1 MKKIIATLV
10 LLISVICGAMA
21 QNDAMYVYRNDGII
35 NAFLKAD
42 VDSMRYSQLDLDSVL
57 HSEYVVQEVWAVDS
71 VYRIPL
77 EKIDSV
83 SFVTPPTVYKSG
95 VINIS
100 DDLIDYVIGREDYV
114 LKLKANTPSAIIPQA
129 GEKLVLLKG
138 CEALPNGFA
147 GKVVA
152 VNVLGESINVVC
164 EQTFIEDIFDSF
176 CSVQTVC
183 GYADDPAEA
192 NAKQGN
198 AGQNR
203 AVYNPDDRTFK
214 LGPYTVTASGEL
226 SQGITLNGDLALK
239 GEASLSVT
247 LEPTFRIHTFLIIG
261 EGHGLYFSSSITG
274 NLVVTSSSSIY
285 GGLEWEHEF
294 LNPVIKFPIP
304 YTADLVN
311 YYINPGLF
319 VRANAM
325 ITSTLS
331 TTRNYS
337 FGMAFDFSSI
347 GESVV
352 KPSLGGRLVSSNTE
366 MTGSIDGSAAF
377 GAYIETGFNLVS
389 RELSRVCVR
398 GEYGVHLNGN
408 FVLRNSDIDNA
419 SKETGLYERL
429 KASSVEY
436 GPFVSAS
443 LVASVLNSSS
453 SPSLQVSRTEEK
465 CDLVPTFKNTKLKH
479 TSNSSASLDAY
490 TELSGNCLFPV
501 PVGYKLFDV
510 NNREIAD
517 YEATSSYTNVES
529 KFEHTFN
536 GMSQNAKYVVYPK
549 VKVFGYEML
558 ASPSAELNTVT
569 PKITNFKVTG
579 SSYSKGAYFND
590 SLAYDYKFDAATTV
604 EIASLEGVSDWG
616 YVYKDPNGK
625 VKRISLMGYG
635 TSYTDTRYA
644 YRNEAKST
652 VCLYGYVKYEGDDE
666 YYYGEPH
673 DYPLEYEYAVHTC
686 PDNNHPH
693 AIDLGLPSGTKW
705 CCMNV
710 GASSPEQYGGY
721 YAWGETSEKSVYN
734 QVTYSYYNGQD
745 TNGDGII
752 DKNFSVVNIGSDIAG
767 TSYDVAHVR
776 MGGSW
781 RMPSRAQQ
789 HELRYNCTQTFTQ
802 QNGVYG
808 ILVTGNNGGQLFLPA
823 AGSRSSGDLYQAAS
837 HGYYWSSSLFTYY
850 GDDDHADCLRFDSS
864 VWDWCCISRYIGQ
877 SVRAVCP

>member
-152 VNVLGESINVVC
+152 VNVLAESINVVC

-198 AGQNR
+198 AGQSR

-226 SQGITLNGDLALK
+226 SQGITQNGDLALK
-239 GEASLSVT
+239 GGASLSVT

-261 EGHGLYFSSSITG
+261 EGHGVYFSSSITG

-294 LNPVIKFPIP
+294 LNPVINFPIP
-304 YTADLVN
+304 NTAELVN

-331 TTRNYS
+331 ATRNYS

-347 GESVV
+347 GESVK

-366 MTGSIDGSAAF
+366 MTGSIDGNAAL

-398 GEYGVHLNGN
+398 GEYGVQFNGN

-443 LVASVLNSSS
+443 MVSSVLNSSF

-465 CDLVPTFKNTKLKH
+465 WDLVPTFKNTKLKH
-479 TSNSSASLDAY
+479 TPNSSASLDAY

-590 SLAYDYKFDAATTV
+590 GLAYDYRFDAATTV

-625 VKRISLMGYG
+625 VKRISLMGFG

-644 YRNEAKST
+644 YYRNEAKST
-652 VCLYGYVKYEGDDE
+652 VCLYGYVQYEGDAE
-666 YYYGEPH
+666 YYDAEPQY
-673 DYPLEYEYAVHTC
+673 YPLEYTVHSC
-686 PDNNHPH
+686 PDGNHPH

-721 YAWGETSEKSVYN
+721 YAWGETSEKSVYDH
-734 QVTYSYYNGQD
+734 VTYSYYNGQD

-752 DKNFSVVNIGSDIAG
+752 DNNFSVVNIGSDIAG

-781 RMPSRAQQ
+781 RMPSFAQYQ
-789 HELRYNCTQTFTQ
+789 ELMNNCTRTFTQ

-808 ILVTGNNGGQLFLPA
+808 ILMTGKNGGQLFLPA
-823 AGSRSSGDLYQAAS
+823 TGNRRGSDLRNAGSRF
-837 HGYYWSSSLFTYY
+837 YYWSSSLVPSNDQCAYYLFSDSGYWHWGTYV
-850 GDDDHADCLRFDSS
+850 RS
-864 VWDWCCISRYIGQ
+864 IGL

>member
-152 VNVLGESINVVC
+152 VNVLAESINVVC

-198 AGQNR
+198 AGQKR

-226 SQGITLNGDLALK
+226 SQGITQNGDLALK
-239 GEASLSVT
+239 GGASLSVT

-261 EGHGLYFSSSITG
+261 EGHGVYFSSSITG

-294 LNPVIKFPIP
+294 LNPVINFPIP

-319 VRANAM
+319 FRANAM

-366 MTGSIDGSAAF
+366 MTGSIDGSAAL

-398 GEYGVHLNGN
+398 GEYGVQFNGN

-465 CDLVPTFKNTKLKH
+465 WDLVPTFKNTKLKH
-479 TSNSSASLDAY
+479 TPNSSASLDAY

-569 PKITNFKVTG
+569 PKITNFKQT
-579 SSYSKGAYFND
+579 SADYFEGAYYND
-590 SLAYDYKFDAATTV
+590 GRYYDYEFRVATTV
-604 EIASLEGVSDWG
+604 EIESLEGIADWG
-616 YVYKDPNGK
+616 YVYKDPYGN

-644 YRNEAKST
+644 YYRNEAKST

-673 DYPLEYEYAVHTC
+673 DYPLEYAVHTC

-734 QVTYSYYNGQD
+734 EVTYSYYNGED
-745 TNGDGII
+745 TNGDGWI
-752 DKNFSVVNIGSDIAG
+752 DTNFSLVNIGSDIAG

-781 RMPSRAQQ
+781 RMPSLAQQ
-789 HELRYNCTQTFTQ
+789 QELINNCTLTFTQ

-808 ILVTGNNGGQLFLPA
+808 VLVTGKNNGGQHFLPA
-823 AGSRSSGDLYQAAS
+823 AGNRGSGGLVSAGSSGS
-837 HGYYWSSSLFTYY
+837 YWSSSLSPRYDY
-850 GDDDHADCLRFDSS
+850 CADGLGFDSGYWYWGRS
-864 VWDWCCISRYIGQ
+864 NRNFGF